1 MTKPFSSWLFE
12 EMTKA
17 STSVTLPQ
25 ARVLL
30 NVLQDHPPPS
40 PDHIQQS
47 FREAAC
53 IYHPDSRH
61 RPNARPCSA
70 TIRRCHEARDELLE
84 HYHGTRSKSPIGG
97 HSSSNRRS
105 TARRTTSARPRG
117 FPYRTLRVLTVKQN
131 LALRGSV
138 MLVLTLGTLYEELF
152 ATKSGIR
159 V

>member
-1 MTKPFSSWLFE
+1 MTKV
-12 EMTKA
+12 

-30 NVLQDHPPPS
+30 NILHDKPKPS

-47 FREAAC
+47 FREAAR
-53 IYHPDSRH
+53 IYHPDSRY

-70 TIRRCHEARDELLE
+70 TFRRCHEARNVLLE
-84 HYHGTRSKSPIGG
+84 HYHG
-97 HSSSNRRS
+97 HSNNNRRS
-105 TARRTTSARPRG
+105 TARPTTSARPRG

-138 MLVLTLGTLYEELF
+138 MLVLTLGTLYEEY
-152 ATKSGIR
+152 G
-159 V
+159 

>member
-1 MTKPFSSWLFE
+1 MTKV
-12 EMTKA
+12 

-30 NVLQDHPPPS
+30 NILHGHPPPS

-47 FREAAC
+47 FREAAR
-53 IYHPDSRH
+53 IYHPDSRY

-70 TIRRCHEARDELLE
+70 TFRRCHEARNVLLE
-84 HYHGTRSKSPIGG
+84 HYHGTRSKSPNSG
-97 HSSSNRRS
+97 HSNNNRRS

-138 MLVLTLGTLYEELF
+138 MLVLTLGTLYEEY
-152 ATKSGIR
+152 G
-159 V
+159 

>member
-1 MTKPFSSWLFE
+1 MTKV
-12 EMTKA
+12 

-30 NVLQDHPPPS
+30 NILHDKPKPS
-40 PDHIQQS
+40 HIQQS
-47 FREAAC
+47 FREAAR
-53 IYHPDSRH
+53 IYHPDSRY

-70 TIRRCHEARDELLE
+70 TFRRCHEARNVLLE
-84 HYHGTRSKSPIGG
+84 HYHGTRSPIGG
-97 HSSSNRRS
+97 HSNNNNNNRRP

-138 MLVLTLGTLYEELF
+138 MLVLTLGTLYEEY
-152 ATKSGIR
+152 G
-159 V
+159 